1 MASEAGHQ
9 GFEDVL
15 KELEGI
21 VQRLESGS
29 LSLEDSLGAFE
40 RGIGLIRRLTGTL
53 NDVERRVEVL
63 LREDGGS
70 TLRVR
75 EVEQDEGS

>member
-40 RGIGLIRRLTGTL
+40 KGIGLIRRLTGTL

-75 EVEQDEGS
+75 GVEQDEGS